1 MRNGY
6 ILGRLLAKGFLAAG
20 TNEALSKDA
29 KVAIESAAT
38 AMPKSSARAQ
48 QIRDL
53 AATFSTP
60 LDPSKVNDPRALAWL
75 AKDLPAKDG
84 AASPLV
90 AFTPRRGFVADDG
103 VRNALR
109 ALVGKD

>member
-6 ILGRLLAKGFLAAG
+6 ILGRLLAKGGMLAGA
-20 TNEALSKDA
+20 NEALSKEA
-29 KVAIESAAT
+29 KVAIDAA
-38 AMPKSSARAQ
+38 AAALPKSSTRKEQ
-48 QIRDL
+48 VREL

-60 LDPSKVNDPRALAWL
+60 VDPAKVDDPRVLAWL
-75 AKDLPAKDG
+75 AKDLPAG
-84 AASPLV
+84 GVAASSLV
-90 AFTPRRGFVADDG
+90 TFTPRRAFVADEG